1 MFPTVDGWNPAPVEV
16 GSLSHHLQGFIYPRW
31 LFGISEPINSMFSL
45 SSQAMNL
52 WAAIHIST
60 DIPNRSLEKNDSSSL
75 KTCHML
81 QVCSVLLSK
90 GGGPKDIYEYQNI
103 SKYELWVNDHILQ
116 IPVIK

>member
-31 LFGISEPINSMFSL
+31 LFGISEPINSMFSF

-60 DIPNRSLEKNDSSSL
+60 DIPNRSLEK
-75 KTCHML
+75 TTPAP
-81 QVCSVLLSK
+81 SK
-90 GGGPKDIYEYQNI
+90 HVICLGGGPKDIYEYQ
-103 SKYELWVNDHILQ
+103 KYELWVNDHILQ